1 MVGAPHPPAS
11 TSPPRRAIVAAAAL
25 AVLAVVVAGILAWHQ
40 GSREAFLARKGTLVA
55 ADVTAGTVDPVSFI
69 DTLHLRS
76 STGLEVDAI
85 VRRPRGTAATYPA
98 AVLVGGIKL
107 GKRIATVRGLDAMAA
122 RAIVVAIDYPLKLRR
137 HAWEGRQF
145 LPTASRVRPAAF
157 DAVAEVLLAFDYLDA
172 RPDVDRRRRFLVGG
186 SMGSLVV
193 TVAGA
198 VDTRP
203 AAVVALYGG
212 GRLPRFI
219 AHTLEHAS
227 PRRPYGHAWALLTGY
242 ALAALLTPL
251 APERYAAAIAPR
263 AYLMVN
269 GSGDTLVPRESV
281 EALYA
286 AARPPKDLIWVAS
299 EHVEPSEA
307 DLLDRISDVVT
318 GWLGE
323 RGLL

>member
-1 MVGAPHPPAS
+1 VTAGA
-11 TSPPRRAIVAAAAL
+11 VATF
-25 AVLAVVVAGILAWHQ
+25 VLARSQ
-40 GSREAFLARKGTLVA
+40 GSSEAFRTRKGTLVA
-55 ADVTAGTVDPVSFI
+55 AEVTSTTADPVSII
-69 DTLHLRS
+69 DALHLRS
-76 STGLEVDAI
+76 STGLDVDAL
-85 VRRPRGTAATYPA
+85 VRRPRPTKGPYPA

-107 GKRIATVRGLDAMAA
+107 GKRIVTVRGLDGMAA
-122 RAIVVAIDYPLKLRR
+122 RAIVIAIDYPLKVRR
-137 HAWEGRQF
+137 HSWEGRQF
-145 LPTASRVRPAAF
+145 LSTASRVRGAAF
-157 DAVAEVLLAFDYLDA
+157 DAVADVLLALDYLDT

-198 VDTRP
+198 IDPRP

-227 PRRPYGHAWALLTGY
+227 PRHPYGHAQALVTGY
-242 ALAALLTPL
+242 ALAALLMPL

-269 GSGDTLVPRESV
+269 GSADTLVPRESV

-299 EHVEPSEA
+299 DHVEPSEA
-307 DLLDRISDVVT
+307 DLLDRLSDVIT
-318 GWLGE
+318 GWLAE
-323 RGLL
+323 RKLL